1 MGWCTVFF
9 FHWWTRL
16 CSSPTYVSYLNL
28 PLARLFIL
36 CFSRSF
42 WSCMTDRKLNP
53 FTSGWYSW
61 LKINHLLH
69 FPHAAA
75 TCMFVKIVHLP
86 SGFRNVLVTTT
97 FFWHTSPHTRQ
108 TSAGIYYYHIT
119 TAVFNV
125 LRWNLYLAHLDK
137 PSSGFTDKQSRAQH
151 DAFTNQ
157 KEWYWSGP
165 MYHHPMHSLAV
176 NLYLYEQSVK
186 LITVLRLFN
195 TNNLNTKVIGTA
207 FLSDVVARKAPRGIL
222 WSTNLYKHKP
232 QICIVTN
239 TRSKQFILWL
249 ITTAHKMGLRAFSC
263 DKLTTSLQSTV
274 NTDANSKLW
283 YETQSTPL
291 WARGSVAH
299 M

>member
-28 PLARLFIL
+28 PLARLLIL

-165 MYHHPMHSLAV
+165 IYHHPMHSLAV
-176 NLYLYEQSVK
+176 NLYLYEQ
-186 LITVLRLFN
+186 
-195 TNNLNTKVIGTA
+195 
-207 FLSDVVARKAPRGIL
+207 
-222 WSTNLYKHKP
+222 
-232 QICIVTN
+232 
-239 TRSKQFILWL
+239 
-249 ITTAHKMGLRAFSC
+249 
-263 DKLTTSLQSTV
+263 
-274 NTDANSKLW
+274 
-283 YETQSTPL
+283 
-291 WARGSVAH
+291 
-299 M
+299 